1 MFGKIAKSVKRI
13 FTPKHGLRATRK
25 KYLPKVAGGVALIG
39 GGVALDKTLN
49 AIEGKQDE
57 YVEYGSDPNNLMDKS
72 WNFL

>member
-49 AIEGKQDE
+49 AIEGRQD
-57 YVEYGSDPNNLMDKS
+57 K
-72 WNFL
+72 

>member
-1 MFGKIAKSVKRI
+1 MFGKIAKSIKRA
-13 FTPKHGLRATRK
+13 FTPKHGIRATRK

-57 YVEYGSDPNNLMDKS
+57 YVEYGSDPNNLMDK
-72 WNFL
+72 